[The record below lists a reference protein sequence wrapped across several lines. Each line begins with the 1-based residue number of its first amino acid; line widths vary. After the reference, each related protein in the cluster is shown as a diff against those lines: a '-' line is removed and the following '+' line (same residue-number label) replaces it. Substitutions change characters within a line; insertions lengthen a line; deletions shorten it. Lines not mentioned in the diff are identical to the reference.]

1 VIRRFAPHGAPQPER
16 LDRSKNMTRR
26 PRSHQLET
34 ESRTAFS
41 ASLPA
46 GWLFRD
52 LAPDYGLDG
61 IVEVFDERGV
71 ATGHLFF
78 VQLKATDNA
87 SINSS
92 LRVQLDRRTLDY
104 YSTLVLPVLL
114 AVFHSPTWEFYARWV
129 EKLSALREA
138 RSTTLRLSV
147 EDKWGSDRCSAILQ
161 DLELVRTATEVGSRA
176 LRIQRYYHHRRSTN
190 PADKPSGTSHPFQ
203 RFSKGERVL
212 HSVFGLGTVNQESE
226 NYLFVQFD
234 DDDMAR
240 KFNPGDM
247 WEFTKFGNSPVATT
261 V

>member
-1 VIRRFAPHGAPQPER
+1 
-16 LDRSKNMTRR
+16 MTRR

-92 LRVQLDRRTLDY
+92 LRVQLGRRTLDY

-129 EKLSALREA
+129 EKLPALREA

-147 EDKWGSDRCSAILQ
+147 GDKWGPDRFSAILQ
-161 DLELVRTATEVGSRA
+161 DLELVTATEVGSRA
-176 LRIQRYYHHRRSTN
+176 LRFSDTTITGAPLILRTN
-190 PADKPSGTSHPFQ
+190 LLVIRI
-203 RFSKGERVL
+203 RFKDSAKARECYMAS
-212 HSVFGLGTVNQESE
+212 SV
-226 NYLFVQFD
+226 
-234 DDDMAR
+234 
-240 KFNPGDM
+240 
-247 WEFTKFGNSPVATT
+247 
-261 V
+261 

>member
-1 VIRRFAPHGAPQPER
+1 
-16 LDRSKNMTRR
+16 MTRR

-114 AVFHSPTWEFYARWV
+114 AVFHSTWEFYARWV

-190 PADKPSGTSHPFQ
+190 PADKPSGTSHPIQ

-212 HSVFGLGTVNQESE
+212 HSVFGLGTVDQESE
-226 NYLFVQFD
+226 NYLYVQFD

-240 KFNPGDM
+240 KFNLGDT

-261 V
+261 I